1 MEDIVYRRKLFA
13 SVPLLSINFS
23 SFVFSFAE
31 KKLVQLESYNAEWQ
45 IGFVE

>member
-13 SVPLLSINFS
+13 SVPLLSRNFS
-23 SFVFSFAE
+23 SFVFSFAA
-31 KKLVQLESYNAEWQ
+31 KKSWFKSKVNTEWQ